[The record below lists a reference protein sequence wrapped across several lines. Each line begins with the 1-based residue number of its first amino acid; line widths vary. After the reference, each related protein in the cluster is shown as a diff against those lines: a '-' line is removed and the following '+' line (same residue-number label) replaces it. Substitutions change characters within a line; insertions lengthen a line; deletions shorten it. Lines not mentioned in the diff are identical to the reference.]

1 MSSLPVP
8 GRTRTC
14 NPRLRRPML
23 YPLSYR
29 HTQHRGRGIRTPDIL
44 LPKQARYQT
53 ALYPEQ
59 LYILKS
65 CPILAHTMPSRNP
78 EMCASHNIIP
88 LEPPKY
94 LTTYAFYRD
103 NRRILLGHIMSSH
116 KELSSMIAELASL
129 LDTHHL
135 NEIHASI
142 NGISATVRRDTRPI
156 TPMLQHIDNNTPNT
170 TPQVTECPIHSPT
183 VGIFYAK
190 PSPAEKDFV
199 HVGQHV
205 TKDQTVG
212 MIESMKVFYPIS
224 APCSGIVTMIHA
236 QHGSSVEHN
245 QHIMII
251 QPDSA

>member
-1 MSSLPVP
+1 
-8 GRTRTC
+8 
-14 NPRLRRPML
+14 
-23 YPLSYR
+23 
-29 HTQHRGRGIRTPDIL
+29 
-44 LPKQARYQT
+44 
-53 ALYPEQ
+53 
-59 LYILKS
+59 
-65 CPILAHTMPSRNP
+65 
-78 EMCASHNIIP
+78 
-88 LEPPKY
+88 
-94 LTTYAFYRD
+94 
-103 NRRILLGHIMSSH
+103 MSSH

-129 LDTHHL
+129 LDNHQL

-142 NGISATVRRDTRPI
+142 DGISATVRRDTPTAAPI
-156 TPMLQHIDNNTPNT
+156 LQQLDSNTPNT
-170 TPQVTECPIHSPT
+170 TPQAKECLIHSPT

-251 QPDSA
+251 QPESA